1 MGYFIRPTVY
11 EETKEQYKTNQGKY
25 GLRWIIDMMNE
36 MFIGLRTNKI
46 DISELHFGT
55 LGYMISTTPYEILSK
70 YFNIY
75 EMKGGDDM
83 DIIYEFKL
91 EKEEMGNSEPNGE
104 WYKTSQSYLDT
115 MWDDLLKS
123 PEIDDDF
130 FTSEERK
137 LEVKEQLRTMMD
149 SGFRKWEYH

>member
-1 MGYFIRPTVY
+1 
-11 EETKEQYKTNQGKY
+11 
-25 GLRWIIDMMNE
+25 
-36 MFIGLRTNKI
+36 
-46 DISELHFGT
+46 
-55 LGYMISTTPYEILSK
+55 
-70 YFNIY
+70 
-75 EMKGGDDM
+75 
-83 DIIYEFKL
+83 
-91 EKEEMGNSEPNGE
+91 
-104 WYKTSQSYLDT
+104 